1 MHLDGRFTTPDF
13 AQNYFGFGNNT
24 ENHDKELGRNYNRV
38 NIQQLQ
44 IAPSISRKS
53 FMGFVQTFQLGY
65 EDYKVHHNKN
75 RFVTQSDQINPDVF
89 NNQQF

>member
-1 MHLDGRFTTPDF
+1 
-13 AQNYFGFGNNT
+13 
-24 ENHDKELGRNYNRV
+24 
-38 NIQQLQ
+38 
-44 IAPSISRKS
+44 
-53 FMGFVQTFQLGY
+53 MGFVQTFQLGY